1 MLPVTYYQPKLFDA
15 LVTTSSNMANHHP
28 SPNQAGMTGVLSCSA
43 TLEHEMNAGIN
54 SSNTTTTGAKGH
66 PRTSNKVIDNI
77 DRLKAEMNI
86 RENTQMVLCNRC
98 EGHIKE
104 YGLPAGLLENVELC
118 PWITF
123 FGRYDGVDLTTYKD
137 VGTHLQR
144 HVASELHQQVRT
156 AEAIRYLQSKG
167 IGADIVNTFNK
178 QRHRQL
184 QTVLRASVRGVQEQ
198 SSQQSLEDELFFLN
212 QNGVDVGNSGHSRS
226 TIGRKLYRLV
236 AREADDELRH
246 FLSTLNPY
254 TGELPP
260 VGVKLDKYTDKTTS
274 QKLLLVTLVVIING
288 ERRIIMGD
296 VIKIAAEESD
306 GIAAG
311 GGHSLYLH
319 LFGNS
324 KEANVVGPKTGANTR
339 ERRGLGHRFDVSTKI
354 ATETVSGGKT
364 QAGMYLTTCI
374 INTIFTCCTLVYI
387 SPILSIIYLHLLI
400 SLFLSSLSLLLHNS
414 WYLH

>member
-1 MLPVTYYQPKLFDA
+1 MLSRTGHQPKLYDA
-15 LVTTSSNMANHHP
+15 LNTTSSNMANHHP
-28 SPNQAGMTGVLSCSA
+28 SPNQAGMTGVLSYSA
-43 TLEHEMNAGIN
+43 TFEHEMNAGIN

-77 DRLKAEMNI
+77 DRLKAEMLI

-123 FGRYDGVDLTTYKD
+123 FGNYNGVDLTTYKD
-137 VGTHLQR
+137 VGMHLEK
-144 HVASELHQQVRT
+144 HVGSELHQQIRT

-167 IGADIVNTFNK
+167 IGADIVETFK
-178 QRHRQL
+178 KKRHRQL
-184 QTVLRASVRGVQEQ
+184 QTVLRASIRGVQEQ

-212 QNGVDVGNSGHSRS
+212 QNGVDVGNSGHSRE
-226 TIGRKLYRLV
+226 TMGRKLYRLV
-236 AREADDELRH
+236 AGEADEELQQ

-260 VGVKLDKYTDKTTS
+260 VGVKLDKYTDKTTG
-274 QKLLLVTLVVIING
+274 QKFILVTLVVIING

-296 VIKIAAEESD
+296 IIKIAAEEPD

-319 LFGNS
+319 LFGLA
-324 KEANVVGPKTGANTR
+324 KEATVVGPKTAANTR
-339 ERRGLGHRFDVSTKI
+339 ERRGLGHRFDVSTTI
-354 ATETVSGGKT
+354 ARQTVSGGKT
-364 QAGMYLTTCI
+364 QAGMYLTTFI
-374 INTIFTCCTLVYI
+374 INTIFTCC
-387 SPILSIIYLHLLI
+387 
-400 SLFLSSLSLLLHNS
+400 NS
-414 WYLH
+414 CVSHQYYQ